1 MSRGSSFS
9 ATTSRSPCRTPCC
22 TQDRHTF
29 ASIRA
34 RSALSARHNPP
45 DDRRYVL
52 TRQSRTNAIER
63 RNHASLTDCA
73 ASSSIWNASRAPT
86 CRYCLPLFLSDRS
99 FFFYLQRARVL
110 LYSTSLSF
118 SPFRYIPWT
127 NVFVSLF
134 HLFIRPSL
142 LGVIDV
148 PVFDHTQTLVNN
160 KTVPPT
166 RTECSAKPRARFK
179 CSNKKWQR
187 PPTGRLESIT
197 LLSNYAPVCSFGN
210 LSILLS
216 ERLVLPVAAATA
228 NGASPGA
235 VASRFLRLAH
245 FPHSPLISELDKS
258 ARKHSITSITG
269 FRHSDR
275 TFSCGTRLR

>member
-1 MSRGSSFS
+1 MNPYGISMASMSRGSSFS
-9 ATTSRSPCRTPCC
+9 ATASRSPCRTPCC

-110 LYSTSLSF
+110 LYSTSLYLSL
-118 SPFRYIPWT
+118 PFAIY
-127 NVFVSLF
+127 LE
-134 HLFIRPSL
+134 
-142 LGVIDV
+142 
-148 PVFDHTQTLVNN
+148 
-160 KTVPPT
+160 
-166 RTECSAKPRARFK
+166 RT
-179 CSNKKWQR
+179 
-187 PPTGRLESIT
+187 
-197 LLSNYAPVCSFGN
+197 CSFRSFTF
-210 LSILLS
+210 LSDPLS
-216 ERLVLPVAAATA
+216 
-228 NGASPGA
+228 
-235 VASRFLRLAH
+235 
-245 FPHSPLISELDKS
+245 SE
-258 ARKHSITSITG
+258 
-269 FRHSDR
+269 
-275 TFSCGTRLR
+275 